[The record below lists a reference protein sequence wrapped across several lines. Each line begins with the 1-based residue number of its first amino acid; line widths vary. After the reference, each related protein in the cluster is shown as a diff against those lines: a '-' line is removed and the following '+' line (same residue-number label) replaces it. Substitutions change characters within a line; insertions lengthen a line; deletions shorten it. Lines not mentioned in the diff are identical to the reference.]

1 MVKVGDYE
9 LTPYQGLWFLD
20 DEDGR
25 PVSTIIS
32 MGGGVWRARTP
43 DGAARTFEPGDIP
56 DDVDDVPRWI
66 AEQITT

>member
-25 PVSTIIS
+25 TVSTILD
-32 MGGGVWRARTP
+32 MGGGIWRARTP
-43 DGAARTFEPGDIP
+43 SGEVRTFEPDEIP
-56 DDVDDVPRWI
+56 ADVTDVPRWI
-66 AEQITT
+66 AEQITA